1 MHMRMDTAY
10 LREIQNMLSTHEF
23 AKDTSDLYENKLKFS
38 FFKITTHISD
48 HQKICMVSLAKSVV
62 SSQ

>member
-1 MHMRMDTAY
+1 
-10 LREIQNMLSTHEF
+10 MLSTHDF

-48 HQKICMVSLAKSVV
+48 HQKICMVSLVKSAV
-62 SSQ
+62 STYLANTQWGK